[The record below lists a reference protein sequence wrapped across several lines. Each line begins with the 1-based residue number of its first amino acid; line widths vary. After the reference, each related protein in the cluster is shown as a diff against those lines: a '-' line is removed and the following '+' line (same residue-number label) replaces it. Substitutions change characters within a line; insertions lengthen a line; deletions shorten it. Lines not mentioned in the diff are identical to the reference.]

1 MSRSLD
7 KDLLAHLEADDPSE
21 VYKDISTILT
31 KLPENE
37 LLEIEFLGK
46 SHPLQPGVNYLRDG
60 TAVAIPKLRLVQAF
74 FVARQLLQA
83 YHEDSTVNRSEVMA
97 ATAVLLLMDPEHL
110 TAANT
115 RKRLL
120 ISSLETSETDELALR
135 REKQF
140 VDSLLTSRLYRH
152 AKSPTLWSHRRWLLH
167 LYTIHDVVVD
177 LQHDIKNI
185 VMIAGIR
192 HPRNYPA
199 WHHARLLVDRDPGLA
214 ESIATD
220 VKEFCLKNHTDISSW
235 SFLVY
240 TIGRI
245 EDKENRGIV
254 YSSVF
259 TEVLDI
265 TSSLRWMSESVWTF
279 LRTIAT
285 VEFISD
291 QQFESCLAV
300 NKRLASITPE
310 SSSQWRT
317 LDSAQR
323 WCEKYRPLTGSKM
336 AE

>member
-7 KDLLAHLEADDPSE
+7 SDLLAHLEADDHNQIC
-21 VYKDISTILT
+21 KDISALLT
-31 KLPENE
+31 NLPENE

-74 FVARQLLQA
+74 FVARQFLQA
-83 YHEDSTVNRSEVMA
+83 YHKDSRLNSSEVMA

-120 ISSLETSETDELALR
+120 ISCLENSETGELALR

-167 LYTIHDVVVD
+167 LFTVHDVVVD
-177 LQHDIKNI
+177 LHHDIKNV

-199 WHHARLLVDRDPGLA
+199 WHHARCLVDRDLELA
-214 ESIATD
+214 HSIVAD

-240 TIGRI
+240 AINKIENKQDRRI
-245 EDKENRGIV
+245 VG
-254 YSSVF
+254 SSIF
-259 TEVLDI
+259 AEVLGI
-265 TSSLRWMSESVWTF
+265 TDSLRWISESVWTF

-285 VEFISD
+285 VGLISD
-291 QQFESCLAV
+291 QQFESFVAV
-300 NKRLASITPE
+300 NKKLASITVE
-310 SSSQWRT
+310 TSDQWKT
-317 LDSAQR
+317 LDSAR
-323 WCEKYRPLTGSKM
+323 HWCEKYRPPTGSKM
-336 AE
+336 AA

>member
-7 KDLLAHLEADDPSE
+7 KDLLVHLEADDPNE
-21 VYKDISTILT
+21 VYNDISTILT
-31 KLPENE
+31 KLPGNE

-74 FVARQLLQA
+74 FIARQLLQA
-83 YHEDSTVNRSEVMA
+83 YHEESTVSRSEVMA

-120 ISSLETSETDELALR
+120 ILSLETGQADELALR

-167 LYTIHDVVVD
+167 LYTIHGVVVD

-214 ESIATD
+214 ESIVTD

-240 TIGRI
+240 IIGRI
-245 EDKENRGIV
+245 EDKETRSTV

-265 TSSLRWMSESVWTF
+265 TSSLRWISESVWTF
-279 LRTIAT
+279 LRDIAT

-291 QQFESCLAV
+291 QQFESFLAV
-300 NKRLASITPE
+300 NKRLASTTPE
-310 SSSQWRT
+310 SSSQRRT

-323 WCEKYRPLTGSKM
+323 WCKKYRPLTGSKM

>member
-7 KDLLAHLEADDPSE
+7 KDLLAHLEANDPNE

-31 KLPENE
+31 NLPENE
-37 LLEIEFLGK
+37 LLEIELLGK
-46 SHPLQPGVNYLRDG
+46 SHPLQPGINYLRDG

-74 FVARQLLQA
+74 FVARRLLQA
-83 YHEDSTVNRSEVMA
+83 YHEDSTVNRSGVMA

-120 ISSLETSETDELALR
+120 ILSLETSEADELALR

-177 LQHDIKNI
+177 LQHDVKNVI
-185 VMIAGIR
+185 MIAGIR

-199 WHHARLLVDRDPGLA
+199 WHHARLLVDRNPGLA
-214 ESIATD
+214 ESIVAD

-240 TIGRI
+240 AMGRI
-245 EDKENRGIV
+245 KDKESRGMV

-259 TEVLDI
+259 TEVLGI
-265 TSSLRWMSESVWTF
+265 TDSLRWISESVWTF
-279 LRTIAT
+279 LRAIAT
-285 VEFISD
+285 VEFIND
-291 QQFESCLAV
+291 QQFESFLAV

-310 SSSQWRT
+310 GGSQWRT

-323 WCEKYRPLTGSKM
+323 WCEKHRPLMGSKM